1 MTGGRKPA
9 CPNPSSIRPVVSIQ
23 NRLVTASQPGGQT
36 YGHGETDDD
45 SKYCANIA
53 SRCKDAKM
61 RYDTF
66 VDVFRPIATRYL
78 ASSARAKTPAAS
90 GAAAD
95 VPE

>member
-1 MTGGRKPA
+1 MPKSKFD
-9 CPNPSSIRPVVSIQ
+9 SSGCFDSKS
-23 NRLVTASQPGGQT
+23 TCDSQPMT